1 MSNRIR
7 WLITVTDP
15 KDEEWAN
22 KKSRLDGGAQKF
34 QEYQKKFYSEDL
46 NARSEEAEI
55 LEDDVRER
63 CEDDDES
70 LKEVVECE
78 NWENYLIEV
87 KHLRMIK
94 TSTLVEGSGRMC

>member
-1 MSNRIR
+1 
-7 WLITVTDP
+7 
-15 KDEEWAN
+15 
-22 KKSRLDGGAQKF
+22 
-34 QEYQKKFYSEDL
+34 
-46 NARSEEAEI
+46 
-55 LEDDVRER
+55 VRER